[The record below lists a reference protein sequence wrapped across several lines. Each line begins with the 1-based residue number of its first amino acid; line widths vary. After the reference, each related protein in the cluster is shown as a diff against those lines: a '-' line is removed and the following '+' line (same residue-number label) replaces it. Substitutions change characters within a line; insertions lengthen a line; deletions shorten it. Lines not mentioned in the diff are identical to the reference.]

1 MEVIT
6 SLGLWSYGVVI
17 VVLGSSVV
25 GWVDGLFDLPQEV
38 SVMGI
43 IANNNNIKNFFK
55 ATAYLFF
62 NINLHLG

>member
-43 IANNNNIKNFFK
+43 IANNNIKNFFK

>member
-25 GWVDGLFDLPQEV
+25 GWVDGLFDLPQEI

-43 IANNNNIKNFFK
+43 IANNNIKNFFK